1 MKQLILLLLKMMTIF
16 GFSSYLHA
24 KIPSKTP
31 TEQYILLVD
40 LALQKD
46 FIGNDKLFKIKES
59 ADKKEFLNPISE
71 VMSSKS
77 SILLLYQKTFN
88 RVKNKD
94 LNFDKISSWM
104 TQTLINREDE
114 RV

>member
-1 MKQLILLLLKMMTIF
+1 MDLFTV
-16 GFSSYLHA
+16 
-24 KIPSKTP
+24 TP
-31 TEQYILLVD
+31 TGSGGEQYILLVD

-46 FIGNDKLFKIKES
+46 FIGNDKLLKIKES

-77 SILLLYQKTFN
+77 STLFMYQKAFN

-94 LNFDKISSWM
+94 LNFDKISSN
-104 TQTLINREDE
+104 TS
-114 RV
+114 